1 MMPSG
6 YQGSY
11 KIVDGLAP
19 TDIAGVVPQI
29 GWSDLWP
36 GGGPYTTNVAA
47 GIRLYWEAPGGGTAN
62 LGYGTTPGDSRLM
75 RAYLDSGDYT
85 PNNYHTTN
93 TVIVSSVPF
102 PLYDVLCYSKGRN
115 GSATRVGRF
124 TLSATN
130 NGVLFT
136 NVSKYIQDDGGS
148 LFTGTYIEANST
160 SDYPNAAS
168 GNYCRFYAVRGTNFV
183 VRDTCGYSSD
193 PNPRAP
199 FNALQ
204 IVQVDPTPMLSNPSY
219 ASGQFHCFL
228 NGATN
233 ASYVIQA
240 STNLADPASW
250 LPVSTNT
257 APAQITDSP
266 PANTP
271 LRFYRALFQ

>member
-1 MMPSG
+1 
-6 YQGSY
+6 
-11 KIVDGLAP
+11 
-19 TDIAGVVPQI
+19 
-29 GWSDLWP
+29 
-36 GGGPYTTNVAA
+36 
-47 GIRLYWEAPGGGTAN
+47 
-62 LGYGTTPGDSRLM
+62 M

-115 GSATRVGRF
+115 GSATRVARF

-130 NGVLFT
+130 NGVQFVNLA
-136 NVSKYIQDDGGS
+136 KYVQDNGGS
-148 LFTGTYIEANST
+148 LFTGTYTEANST
-160 SDYPNAAS
+160 SDYPNAAA
-168 GNYCRFYAVRGTNFV
+168 GNYCRFYAVRGTNFA
-183 VRDTCGYSSD
+183 VRDTGTYGSD
-193 PNPRAP
+193 VPRGP

-204 IVQVDPTPMLSNPSY
+204 IVQVDPTPTLSNPSY
-219 ASGQFHCFL
+219 AGGQFQCFL

-233 ASYVIQA
+233 ASYVILA

-271 LRFYRALFQ
+271 YRFYRALFQ